1 MSRRPVGD
9 PQAAIRRRGL
19 LLVLSSPSGAGKTTI
34 TRLLLQRDPTLS
46 LSVSVTTRPPRP
58 RRDRRPRL
66 HLYRSGAV
74 RRDGRGRTSCSS
86 TRPFSATRY
95 GTPRRPIEAA
105 LAAGRDVVTD
115 IDWQGTQQLSQA
127 MPEDLVKVFVLPP
140 SIAALRDRLQR
151 RAQDSAETV
160 AARMAKSAEEMSH
173 WPEYDYVIV
182 NRDID
187 ESVAEVAAIVT
198 AERRR
203 RTRQLGLAEFV
214 NRLAGGV
221 RPAFG
226 SMSTRTRA
234 SAQNSATESSSAR
247 AVGGIPA
254 AASSSSHRDAERLEA
269 GAQHLA
275 ALAEG
280 GGGDPFE
287 GRLRGRGQRRGA
299 RHQR

>member
-1 MSRRPVGD
+1 MNATDAP
-9 PQAAIRRRGL
+9 AAIRRRGL

-34 TRLLLQRDPTLS
+34 TRLLLERDPMLS

-58 RRDRRPRL
+58 GEL
-66 HLYRSGAV
+66 
-74 RRDGRGRTSCSS
+74 DGRDYVFIEQAQFARMVAAGELLEH
-86 TRPFSATRY
+86 ATVFGNSY
-95 GTPRRPIEAA
+95 GTPRQPIESA
-105 LAAGRDVVTD
+105 LTAGRDIVTD

-127 MPEDLVKVFVLPP
+127 MPEDLVKIFVLPP

-203 RTRQLGLAEFV
+203 RMRQLGLAEFV
-214 NRLAGGV
+214 NRLRAG
-221 RPAFG
+221 
-226 SMSTRTRA
+226 
-234 SAQNSATESSSAR
+234 
-247 AVGGIPA
+247 
-254 AASSSSHRDAERLEA
+254 
-269 GAQHLA
+269 
-275 ALAEG
+275 
-280 GGGDPFE
+280 
-287 GRLRGRGQRRGA
+287 
-299 RHQR
+299 